1 MKHLALLITLVF
13 FINLGNCQNDNAM
26 DQTIYQFK
34 VKDIK
39 GNTFDFEN
47 LRGKKIMIVN
57 TASKCGL
64 TGQYKGLQMLY
75 DRYKDS
81 GFVIVGFP
89 ANDFLWQEPG
99 SDKEITAFCEKNY
112 GVTFPM
118 MSKITVK
125 GSEMHPLYQFLT
137 QVRKNGVKSSTVSWN
152 FQKYLIGQDGKLE
165 KIITPRMAPMSEEVI
180 DWVEEDVLAVNQ
192 HL

>member
-1 MKHLALLITLVF
+1 MKHLALFITLFF
-13 FINLGNCQNDNAM
+13 FIYLGNCQNDNAM

-47 LRGKKIMIVN
+47 LRGRKIMIVN

-64 TGQYKGLQMLY
+64 TGQYKGLQKLY
-75 DRYKDS
+75 DRYKYS

-99 SDKEITAFCEKNY
+99 SDKEIAAFCEKNY

-165 KIITPRMAPMSEEVI
+165 KIITPRTAPMSEEVI

>member
-1 MKHLALLITLVF
+1 MNHLSLLITIIF
-13 FINLGNCQNDNAM
+13 FINLGNCQNDNFM

-34 VKDIK
+34 VKDIR

-64 TGQYKGLQMLY
+64 TGQYRGLQKLY

-99 SDKEITAFCEKNY
+99 SDIEIAAFCEKNY
-112 GVTFPM
+112 GVSFPM
-118 MSKITVK
+118 MSKTIVK

-165 KIITPRMAPMSEEVI
+165 KIITPRTSPMSEEVI
-180 DWVEEDVLAVNQ
+180 DWVEEDVLAIN
-192 HL
+192 HNL

>member
-1 MKHLALLITLVF
+1 MKHLALFITLVF
-13 FINLGNCQNDNAM
+13 FINLCNCQNDNAM

-64 TGQYKGLQMLY
+64 TGQYKGLQKLY
-75 DRYKDS
+75 DRYKYS

-99 SDKEITAFCEKNY
+99 SDKEIAAFCEKNY

-165 KIITPRMAPMSEEVI
+165 KIITPRTAPMSEEVI

>member
-1 MKHLALLITLVF
+1 MKHLALFITLFF
-13 FINLGNCQNDNAM
+13 FINLSNCQNDNAM

-64 TGQYKGLQMLY
+64 TGQYKGLQKLY
-75 DRYKDS
+75 DRYKYS

-99 SDKEITAFCEKNY
+99 SDKEIAAFCEKNY

-165 KIITPRMAPMSEEVI
+165 KIITPRTAPMSEEVI

>member
-1 MKHLALLITLVF
+1 MNHLPLLITLVF
-13 FINLGNCQNDNAM
+13 FINLGNCQNDNFM

-34 VKDIK
+34 VKDIR

-64 TGQYKGLQMLY
+64 TGQYRGLQKLY

-81 GFVIVGFP
+81 GFIIVGFP

-99 SDKEITAFCEKNY
+99 NDKEIAAFCEKNY

-118 MSKITVK
+118 MSKTTVK

-137 QVRKNGVKSSTVSWN
+137 QVRKNGLKSSTVSWN

-165 KIITPRMAPMSEEVI
+165 KIITPRTSPMSEEVI
-180 DWVEEDVLAVNQ
+180 DWVEEDVLAIN
-192 HL
+192 HNL

>member
-1 MKHLALLITLVF
+1 MNYLTLLIALVF
-13 FINLGNCQNDNAM
+13 FINLGNCQNDNTM
-26 DQTIYQFK
+26 DQTIYQFR
-34 VKDIK
+34 VKDIN

-64 TGQYKGLQMLY
+64 TGQYKGLQKLY
-75 DRYKDS
+75 DRYKNS

-99 SDKEITAFCEKNY
+99 SDNEIAAFCEKNY

-165 KIITPRMAPMSEEVI
+165 KIITPRTAPMSEEVI